1 MNAIMASL
9 GGRAPPGQN
18 TLTPCVESHWPGA
31 TRGSRVPGTS
41 ASRPSRSERQP
52 SCRYRPPLSSPIP
65 EASAPC
71 SRSWPTRKQSSPIA
85 TDPHVRDPAPAVQR
99 GNGSQAK
106 TCCLS
111 DCSWLHPLKSWS
123 LRQTRGGSEGNLLKS
138 CFGILSVRI
147 MTVPHVTNKQ
157 TVTDDQH
164 LQPSRRECLGTRP
177 SCQGRSG
184 GGHPL

>member
-31 TRGSRVPGTS
+31 TRGSRAPEPS

-52 SCRYRPPLSSPIP
+52 ACRYRPPPSSPIP

-71 SRSWPTRKQSSPIA
+71 SRSWPTLKQSSPIA
-85 TDPHVRDPAPAVQR
+85 TDAHVRDPAPAVQR

-123 LRQTRGGSEGNLLKS
+123 LRQTRGGSPGPFSRYLFHTLDSAVTRVTCKR
-138 CFGILSVRI
+138 CFLARL
-147 MTVPHVTNKQ
+147 
-157 TVTDDQH
+157 DH
-164 LQPSRRECLGTRP
+164 LFPRGP
-177 SCQGRSG
+177 
-184 GGHPL
+184 

>member
-71 SRSWPTRKQSSPIA
+71 SRSWPTLKQSSPIA
-85 TDPHVRDPAPAVQR
+85 TDAHVRDPAPAVQR

-123 LRQTRGGSEGNLLKS
+123 LRQTRGGSISIPAECFCEFKKGPDNRGLSCGSRILLYL
-138 CFGILSVRI
+138 FI
-147 MTVPHVTNKQ
+147 
-157 TVTDDQH
+157 
-164 LQPSRRECLGTRP
+164 
-177 SCQGRSG
+177 
-184 GGHPL
+184 

>member
-71 SRSWPTRKQSSPIA
+71 SRSWPTLKQSSPIA
-85 TDPHVRDPAPAVQR
+85 TDAHVRDPAPAVQR

-106 TCCLS
+106 ACCLS

-123 LRQTRGGSEGNLLKS
+123 LRQTRGGSDRKERGRQLMRQVALRFRTKK
-138 CFGILSVRI
+138 
-147 MTVPHVTNKQ
+147 PYKQ
-157 TVTDDQH
+157 TAFN
-164 LQPSRRECLGTRP
+164 L
-177 SCQGRSG
+177 
-184 GGHPL
+184 

>member
-18 TLTPCVESHWPGA
+18 TLTPCVESHWPGV

-52 SCRYRPPLSSPIP
+52 ACRYRPPPSSPIP

-71 SRSWPTRKQSSPIA
+71 SRSWPTLKQSSPIA
-85 TDPHVRDPAPAVQR
+85 TDAHVRDPAPAVQR

-123 LRQTRGGSEGNLLKS
+123 LRQIRGGSLCRLLRL
-138 CFGILSVRI
+138 ID
-147 MTVPHVTNKQ
+147 VPIGTYIRLLPSPPNV
-157 TVTDDQH
+157 V
-164 LQPSRRECLGTRP
+164 SRRTLPKRLQRP
-177 SCQGRSG
+177 CALLR
-184 GGHPL
+184 